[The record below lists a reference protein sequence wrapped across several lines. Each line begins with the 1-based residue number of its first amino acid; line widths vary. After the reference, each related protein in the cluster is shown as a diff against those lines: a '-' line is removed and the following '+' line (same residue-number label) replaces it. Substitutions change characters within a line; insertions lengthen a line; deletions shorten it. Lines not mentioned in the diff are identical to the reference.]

1 MKPIAKRIKTNQILA
16 DELYSTGN
24 YDARY
29 LAGMI
34 ADPKAMTEVDFNR
47 WMEGAY
53 FYMISDF
60 IVAVTLAE
68 TDFS

>member
-24 YDARY
+24 YDAMY